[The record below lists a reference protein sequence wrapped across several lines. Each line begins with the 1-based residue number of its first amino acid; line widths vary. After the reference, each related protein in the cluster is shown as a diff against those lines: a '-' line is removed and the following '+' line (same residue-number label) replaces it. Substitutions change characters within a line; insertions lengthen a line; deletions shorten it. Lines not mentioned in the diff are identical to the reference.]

1 MTPWSRRISSILV
14 ALLTPPRL
22 DRGLLVG
29 LLLLITLGLLT
40 LYSASGFDLAM
51 VAKQASRLAMGF
63 ALLWVIARTPP
74 HVLRYWT
81 PWLYLLALALLVLTA
96 LMGEGRGAQ
105 RWLDFRVV
113 RFQPSELMKL
123 ALPMMLAWYFH
134 PRVLP
139 PSWRHLLMAGII
151 LGIPVALVAEQPDL
165 GTALLIAGAGG
176 FVIFLAG
183 LSWWR
188 IALLAS
194 VVLVSVPVAWQFMH
208 EYQRERV
215 RVLIDPEAD
224 PRGSGWH
231 IIQSKIAVGSGGL
244 DGKGFGQGTQ
254 SQLEFLPE
262 RHTDFI
268 LAVYAEEFGWLGVL
282 ALFSLYA
289 FIIGRCLWI
298 AAIARDTY
306 GRLLAGS
313 LGLSFSVYV
322 VVNSGMIA
330 GLLPV
335 VGVPLPLIS
344 YGGTSAVSIL
354 ASFGMLF
361 SIFGHRKQWGPSAS

>member
-1 MTPWSRRISSILV
+1 MHWLM
-14 ALLTPPRL
+14 PPRL
-22 DRGLLVG
+22 DRPLIIALVLLMVIGL
-29 LLLLITLGLLT
+29 IT
-40 LYSASGFDLAM
+40 LYSASGANTGM
-51 VAKQASRLAMGF
+51 MARQGSRLAMGL
-63 ALLWVIARTPP
+63 AGLWLIARTPP

-81 PWLYLLALALLVLTA
+81 PWLYGLALVLLILTA
-96 LMGEGRGAQ
+96 LIGEGKGAH
-105 RWLDFRVV
+105 RWLDLGVV
-113 RFQPSELMKL
+113 RFQPSEIMKL

-134 PRVLP
+134 PRLLP
-139 PSWRHLLMAGII
+139 PSWWHLLVAGVL
-151 LGIPVALVAEQPDL
+151 LGIPAGLVAEQPDL
-165 GTALLIAGAGG
+165 GTALLIGAAGA

-183 LSWWR
+183 LSWLR
-188 IALLAS
+188 IALLGT
-194 VVLVSVPVAWQFMH
+194 VVLVSVPIAWEFMH

-215 RVLIDPEAD
+215 RVLLDPEAD

-231 IIQSKIAVGSGGL
+231 ILQSRIAVGSGGL
-244 DGKGFGQGTQ
+244 DGKGYGAGTQ

-282 ALFSLYA
+282 GLFALYA

-322 VVNSGMIA
+322 IVNSGMIA

-344 YGGTSAVSIL
+344 YGGTSAVSLL

-361 SIFGHRKQWGPSAS
+361 SICAWRKHA

>member
-1 MTPWSRRISSILV
+1 MSGRWPRWLWFL
-14 ALLTPPRL
+14 ADLLRPPRF
-22 DRGLLVG
+22 DAP
-29 LLLLITLGLLT
+29 LLIAVVLLMIVGLLT
-40 LYSASGFDLAM
+40 LYSASGFEPAM
-51 VAKQASRLAMGF
+51 VAKQGSRFLLGF
-63 ALLWVIARTPP
+63 ALLWLLARMPP
-74 HVLRYWT
+74 HQLRYWT
-81 PWLYLLALALLVLTA
+81 PWLYTFALGLLVLTA
-96 LMGEGRGAQ
+96 LIGEGRGAH
-105 RWLDFRVV
+105 RWLDFKFV

-123 ALPMMLAWYFH
+123 ALPMMLSWYFH

-139 PSWRHLLMAGII
+139 PSWKHLAVAAVL
-151 LGIPVALVAEQPDL
+151 LGVPAALVAEQPDL

-183 LSWWR
+183 LSWLR
-188 IALLAS
+188 IGLLVGL
-194 VVLVSVPVAWQFMH
+194 VVVTAPLAWQFMH

-215 RVLIDPEAD
+215 RVMLDPEAD

-244 DGKGFGQGTQ
+244 EGKGFGHGTQ

-282 ALFSLYA
+282 ALFALYA

-298 AAIARDTY
+298 AAIARDTF

-344 YGGTSAVSIL
+344 YGGTSAVSLL
-354 ASFGMLF
+354 ASFGILF
-361 SIFGHRKQWGPSAS
+361 SIYGHRKSG